1 MSLVQ
6 TNMPSSKHDQKK
18 LLERIEKH
26 YEQVD
31 RQFEELEAKLADLG
45 IEPDKE
51 SPRPLKPR

>member
-1 MSLVQ
+1 VR
-6 TNMPSSKHDQKK
+6 
-18 LLERIEKH
+18 LLEEVKALRQDMNERF
-26 YEQVD
+26 EQVD